1 MGVNLFG
8 GRSSNL
14 LISYSNNFTIVCLTC
29 HKPDQLLNNC
39 LIMQYLKVVLSSSN
53 DVVFS
58 VLLLE
63 KTFLVFVYEK
73 GHLLMT
79 MTTKKFLHAERKKKI
94 YA

>member
-1 MGVNLFG
+1 
-8 GRSSNL
+8 
-14 LISYSNNFTIVCLTC
+14 
-29 HKPDQLLNNC
+29 
-39 LIMQYLKVVLSSSN
+39 MQYLKVVLSSSN

-79 MTTKKFLHAERKKKI
+79 MTTTKFLHAERKKKI